1 MSSGFWTDPLKDK
14 KACQAFWLKQ
24 NKTKCCEIELFLLL
38 IGLPIQLLA
47 TWDIFTC
54 GFSPEGTYSRNPS
67 MHNFGCSTN
76 LSLQV
81 SYQEVQC
88 IQYGYVMDTEPKFSQ
103 YLKYSSK
110 KVLHVFKISNVPF
123 STQKRFRKIF
133 VRKCLWLFNNLQ
145 KQNDVSFSCQ
155 AIQVNLESC
164 KESYCL

>member
-1 MSSGFWTDPLKDK
+1 MPSILIET
-14 KACQAFWLKQ
+14 KQ
-24 NKTKCCEIELFLLL
+24 NQMLWNWVVSLI

-47 TWDIFTC
+47 SWDIFTC

-155 AIQVNLESC
+155 AIRANFERRMVYNAKNLTVC
-164 KESYCL
+164 KYVLPGW